1 MFVTPMKLMIVT
13 IKLYK
18 SYFVY
23 YFNNPIIFEKLI
35 KWLRL
40 LVIIIV
46 VENYLLRKYNSQY
59 TTYTHHKNNQKQ
71 SVSLMMIFLFSL
83 FFYSLCHLFSDCTT
97 HERARQILRD
107 RGVRTHCT
115 HSSFFI
121 RALASNTLSH
131 TIARLCRS

>member
-1 MFVTPMKLMIVT
+1 MFVTPMKLIIVT

-46 VENYLLRKYNSQY
+46 VENYLLRK
-59 TTYTHHKNNQKQ
+59 
-71 SVSLMMIFLFSL
+71 
-83 FFYSLCHLFSDCTT
+83 
-97 HERARQILRD
+97 
-107 RGVRTHCT
+107 
-115 HSSFFI
+115 
-121 RALASNTLSH
+121 
-131 TIARLCRS
+131 

>member
-59 TTYTHHKNNQKQ
+59 
-71 SVSLMMIFLFSL
+71 I
-83 FFYSLCHLFSDCTT
+83 
-97 HERARQILRD
+97 I
-107 RGVRTHCT
+107 
-115 HSSFFI
+115 I
-121 RALASNTLSH
+121 
-131 TIARLCRS
+131 